1 MTSKGHM
8 QVKEGMLALML
19 CVAQSEM
26 NAVGLRKLSVCVCVC
41 VCVCPNQNQQT
52 KTFVSVE
59 LCQPSQDDCGAR
71 TGGGLVRAEDAIVG
85 AVLVDG
91 AGVALVGRIGVGVVA
106 AQVVP
111 DLLICG

>member
-41 VCVCPNQNQQT
+41 PNQNQHN
-52 KTFVSVE
+52 KTFV
-59 LCQPSQDDCGAR
+59 
-71 TGGGLVRAEDAIVG
+71 
-85 AVLVDG
+85 
-91 AGVALVGRIGVGVVA
+91 
-106 AQVVP
+106 
-111 DLLICG
+111 